1 MDPITPPIDSP
12 YDVAVIGGRPAGACL
27 AARLGSRGLR
37 VLVVDRAEFP
47 SLPTVPSCPTVHPG
61 AMRLLDEIGVD
72 EALYGDPTAKI
83 RCVAMEFGS
92 SFTTHIE
99 VPSMFGRDYLYG
111 IDRADFDFVLWK
123 HLERYPTVT
132 ARQGFA
138 MTDLIRDD
146 AGRVMG
152 FEGRQG
158 DGPLERIF
166 AGCVVGA
173 DGRYSLVARKV
184 SAKTTEEHI
193 DRVSTVFYAE
203 WEGVAPV
210 VGNRP
215 LSGHV
220 FTGCRGTDVLGLPA
234 PRGRIMFATHQ
245 RSDRVKVGGDAVA
258 YYEGVLASCSG
269 IARRIAGARRV
280 TDVIGMKRIANRYV
294 EPGGPGW
301 ALVGDAI
308 HHKDPVDGQ
317 GIYDAMIGAKILA
330 EAIASWH
337 EGRRSWDDAVAWYG
351 RRFLEETHGMY
362 LATMDRLRREL
373 YEEPPTIV
381 IKTLLR
387 WMLNDP
393 EYQRRFMMFLG
404 RVIPAETWMS
414 PALMRA
420 AIARGA
426 LRDVKR
432 LFTRRAAG

>member
-1 MDPITPPIDSP
+1 
-12 YDVAVIGGRPAGACL
+12 
-27 AARLGSRGLR
+27 
-37 VLVVDRAEFP
+37 
-47 SLPTVPSCPTVHPG
+47 
-61 AMRLLDEIGVD
+61 
-72 EALYGDPTAKI
+72 
-83 RCVAMEFGS
+83 MEFGS
-92 SFTTHIE
+92 FFTTRID

-111 IDRADFDFVLWK
+111 IDRADFDFVLWQ

-146 AGRVMG
+146 AGRVVG
-152 FEGRQG
+152 FEGREEN
-158 DGPLERIF
+158 GPLERIF
-166 AGCVVGA
+166 ADGVVGA

-184 SAKTTEEHI
+184 SAKTTEEHLE
-193 DRVSTVFYAE
+193 RVSTVFYAE

-210 VGNRP
+210 VGSP
-215 LSGHV
+215 PGSVHV
-220 FTGCRGTDVLGLPA
+220 FTTCRGTDVLGFPIA
-234 PRGRIMFATHQ
+234 RGRSMFATHQ
-245 RSDRVKVGGDAVA
+245 RSDRVKVNGDAVA
-258 YYEGVLASCSG
+258 CYEGVLASCSG
-269 IARRIAGARRV
+269 VARRIAGARRV

-317 GIYDAMIGAKILA
+317 GIYDAMIGAKILDQ
-330 EAIASWH
+330 AIASWR
-337 EGRRSWDDAVAWYG
+337 EGRRSWEGAVAWYG

-362 LATMDRLRREL
+362 LATMERLRREL
-373 YEEPPTIV
+373 YEDPPTIV
-381 IKTLLR
+381 IRTMIR

-404 RVIPAETWMS
+404 RVIPAETWTS

-432 LFTRRAAG
+432 LFTPRAAG